1 MSDGLSESSS
11 NVMPLLAE
19 MLTVM
24 RSMHEL
30 MKIQG
35 EHRKV
40 SVDNFPKSIFRPPPP
55 DNNKAHPSGTQETQT
70 ISPVIIEREMESD
83 VLEESNTPNL
93 AAPPMMKTTSVE
105 PAVSKVAVATKEE
118 PLMNPAASK
127 PPYLFLFQECANVP
141 KKANYDYRLKY
152 PPDRRYCELDPEAR
166 VWWVYNDEAKAFD
179 DDMVGELG
187 DSLDIL
193 MVITGLFSAVVSTF
207 VTQTYQAFSP
217 DYTQLSASY
226 LADVII
232 LLRNAN
238 GTLPDIPSAD
248 MSMFSPSFNDLWV
261 NGLWFTSLTIS
272 LSVALLAVLA
282 KQWLRQYASIV
293 TGTPRERTFIPQFR
307 FDGLEKWRVQSIIG
321 ILPVLLHISLILFLI
336 GLVIFLAPLSP
347 ALAFFVGGITTTDLV
362 LYLAANI
369 LPLVITQC
377 SYRTTFTDLLFYS
390 YHTPC
395 VLGYRL
401 LNILVPLCIRLQ
413 RSRADFDQFD
423 DLVISS
429 LKDEERR
436 VACRKDSPADQDF
449 ELSALT
455 WLKRSTSSPSAKEII
470 VQSLGAFC
478 PAMTSKIRKESSLFY
493 DGYWGLYFWEK
504 LQNPNHSDHWD
515 NLEPLLRAT
524 VHMDDNILITDYE
537 PHCNIQE
544 ALVLLAHGVQIVSHA
559 HYADRD
565 MTLTRTN
572 VLSHFLALYT
582 QGNFNEDVQVKMPT
596 LVWFA
601 PFNQAE
607 KLDMRKSYPD
617 YFGHGWFP
625 AAETTEAVTLRYA
638 LELYDPSTP
647 LWFKEGPRL

>member
-70 ISPVIIEREMESD
+70 ISPVIIEREM
-83 VLEESNTPNL
+83 
-93 AAPPMMKTTSVE
+93 
-105 PAVSKVAVATKEE
+105 
-118 PLMNPAASK
+118 
-127 PPYLFLFQECANVP
+127 
-141 KKANYDYRLKY
+141 
-152 PPDRRYCELDPEAR
+152 
-166 VWWVYNDEAKAFD
+166 
-179 DDMVGELG
+179 
-187 DSLDIL
+187 
-193 MVITGLFSAVVSTF
+193 
-207 VTQTYQAFSP
+207 
-217 DYTQLSASY
+217 
-226 LADVII
+226 
-232 LLRNAN
+232 
-238 GTLPDIPSAD
+238 
-248 MSMFSPSFNDLWV
+248 
-261 NGLWFTSLTIS
+261 
-272 LSVALLAVLA
+272 
-282 KQWLRQYASIV
+282 
-293 TGTPRERTFIPQFR
+293 
-307 FDGLEKWRVQSIIG
+307 
-321 ILPVLLHISLILFLI
+321 
-336 GLVIFLAPLSP
+336 
-347 ALAFFVGGITTTDLV
+347 
-362 LYLAANI
+362 
-369 LPLVITQC
+369 
-377 SYRTTFTDLLFYS
+377 
-390 YHTPC
+390 
-395 VLGYRL
+395 
-401 LNILVPLCIRLQ
+401 
-413 RSRADFDQFD
+413 
-423 DLVISS
+423 
-429 LKDEERR
+429 
-436 VACRKDSPADQDF
+436 DSPADQDF

-493 DGYWGLYFWEK
+493 DGYRGLYFWEK

-524 VHMDDNILITDYE
+524 VHMDDNILIIDYE

-596 LVWFA
+596 LVSFA
-601 PFNQAE
+601 LFNQAE

-617 YFGHGWFP
+617 YFGHG
-625 AAETTEAVTLRYA
+625 
-638 LELYDPSTP
+638 
-647 LWFKEGPRL
+647 